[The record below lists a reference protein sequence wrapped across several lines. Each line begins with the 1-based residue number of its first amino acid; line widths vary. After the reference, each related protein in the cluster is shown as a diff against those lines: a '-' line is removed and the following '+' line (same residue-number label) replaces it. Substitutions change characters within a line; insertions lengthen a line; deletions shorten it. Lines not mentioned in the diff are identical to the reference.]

1 MDLLFMNVD
10 LLGKLLNYRE
20 QKLTLFFFKAISSEL
35 GYIEDGVYTA
45 DQNCKENLD
54 SIYEMVQKDDEA
66 GSYRQQVFNTWFVL
80 LRSLS

>member
-10 LLGKLLNYRE
+10 LLGKLINYRE
-20 QKLTLFFFKAISSEL
+20 QKLNLFLKAISSEL

-66 GSYRQQVFNTWFVL
+66 GSYRQQVFNT
-80 LRSLS
+80 

>member
-1 MDLLFMNVD
+1 M
-10 LLGKLLNYRE
+10 
-20 QKLTLFFFKAISSEL
+20 TLFFKAISSEL

-66 GSYRQQVFNTWFVL
+66 GSYRQQV
-80 LRSLS
+80 